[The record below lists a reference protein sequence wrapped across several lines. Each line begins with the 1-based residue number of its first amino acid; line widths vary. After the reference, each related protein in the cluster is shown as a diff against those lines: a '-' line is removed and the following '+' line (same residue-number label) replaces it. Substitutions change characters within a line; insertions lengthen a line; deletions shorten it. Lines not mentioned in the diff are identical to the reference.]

1 MISSQVTSIRFLH
14 LQDQKVTWT
23 KKNIASLEG
32 AERKASMPD
41 FHQRTAER
49 LFDMC
54 CANRGTYI
62 KVGQHVGAMEYL
74 LPEQY
79 ITVFK
84 ELHSRYSAKWILLI
98 KRHCTKRF
106 IFIWWRELSTV
117 LNVHLD
123 HSVLLRPQPNLSSIF
138 SILKLIGDKN
148 CRGLAGW
155 SFSIII

>member
-1 MISSQVTSIRFLH
+1 
-14 LQDQKVTWT
+14 
-23 KKNIASLEG
+23 
-32 AERKASMPD
+32 MPD

-84 ELHSRYSAKWILLI
+84 ELHSRYSAKII
-98 KRHCTKRF
+98 PAKKG
-106 IFIWWRELSTV
+106 IV
-117 LNVHLD
+117 KKD
-123 HSVLLRPQPNLSSIF
+123 
-138 SILKLIGDKN
+138 
-148 CRGLAGW
+148 
-155 SFSIII
+155 SFLFDEQN